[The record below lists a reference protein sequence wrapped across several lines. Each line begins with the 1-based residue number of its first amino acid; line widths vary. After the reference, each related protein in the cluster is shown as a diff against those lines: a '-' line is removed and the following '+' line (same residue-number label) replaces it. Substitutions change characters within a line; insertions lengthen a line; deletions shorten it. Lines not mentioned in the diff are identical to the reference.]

1 MAIPPPDLHTISES
15 PLTSPGVDEQ
25 RQPQQQ
31 STLFTMSPATSNTAR
46 FAQDPI
52 TNQSSAASSRSGRTR
67 AGTPGEFDVNAAYV
81 RALRDEQVPHPL
93 AAILALTQ
101 LLEHSTATTLTGL
114 LMELTQGRKKLVET
128 QPSLGVRAG
137 CQLFERFVG
146 ASGAGEDFPSHKR
159 SLVEQGRMFCAVTA
173 PECRHKIADL
183 AVGFLRDDCVILTH
197 SYSRTVMQALLR
209 AHKQNKRI
217 KVYVT
222 EGRPQGMKT
231 HQLLTQAGIPCTVIL
246 DTAVAYILERVDIV
260 LVGTEAVVES
270 GGLVSSI
277 GTSQC
282 ALLAKAMGKPFY
294 ALAESY
300 KFLRHYPLSQSD
312 LPMPTNRG
320 RHIPLEFDE
329 LEDEDDDE
337 EVGASGGDGESLAG
351 KLAGIA
357 SEWNPSSR
365 RRGGTPSRLS
375 RVNTTAPAT
384 PRRVSLL
391 ETPTSQDQTGAWT
404 YEYRWEMTKEME
416 IKNPLVDITAPE
428 LIDLVIT
435 DLGAMSPTSVS
446 QYLVALFSS

>member
-1 MAIPPPDLHTISES
+1 
-15 PLTSPGVDEQ
+15 
-25 RQPQQQ
+25 
-31 STLFTMSPATSNTAR
+31 
-46 FAQDPI
+46 
-52 TNQSSAASSRSGRTR
+52 
-67 AGTPGEFDVNAAYV
+67 
-81 RALRDEQVPHPL
+81 
-93 AAILALTQ
+93 
-101 LLEHSTATTLTGL
+101 
-114 LMELTQGRKKLVET
+114 
-128 QPSLGVRAG
+128 
-137 CQLFERFVG
+137 
-146 ASGAGEDFPSHKR
+146 
-159 SLVEQGRMFCAVTA
+159 
-173 PECRHKIADL
+173 
-183 AVGFLRDDCVILTH
+183 
-197 SYSRTVMQALLR
+197 
-209 AHKQNKRI
+209 
-217 KVYVT
+217 
-222 EGRPQGMKT
+222 MKT

-246 DTAVAYILERVDIV
+246 DSAIAYILERVDIV

-329 LEDEDDDE
+329 LEDEDEDE
-337 EVGASGGDGESLAG
+337 GLGAGADGESFVG
-351 KLAGIA
+351 TA
-357 SEWNPSSR
+357 SEWNSSYR
-365 RRGGTPSRLS
+365 QRGGTPSRLS

-384 PRRVSLL
+384 PRRVSLM
-391 ETPTSQDQTGAWT
+391 ETPTSQDPTGAWT

>member
-1 MAIPPPDLHTISES
+1 MAIPPPDLHTITES
-15 PLTSPGVDEQ
+15 PLTSPELQEQQ
-25 RQPQQQ
+25 RQRQQQ
-31 STLFTMSPATSNTAR
+31 QFTPFTMSPATSNTAR
-46 FAQDPI
+46 FANDAI
-52 TNQSSAASSRSGRTR
+52 TNQSSAASSRSGRMR

-81 RALRDEQVPHPL
+81 QALRDDQVPHPL

-101 LLEHSTATTLTGL
+101 LLENSTATTLTGL

-197 SYSRTVMQALLR
+197 SYSRTVLQALLR

-217 KVYVT
+217 KV
-222 EGRPQGMKT
+222 MKT

-246 DTAVAYILERVDIV
+246 DSAIAYILERVDIV

-320 RHIPLEFDE
+320 KHIPLEFDE
-329 LEDEDDDE
+329 LEDEDEDDE
-337 EVGASGGDGESLAG
+337 VDAIGDGESLAG
-351 KLAGIA
+351 TA
-357 SEWNPSSR
+357 SEWNSSSR
-365 RRGGTPSRLS
+365 QRGGMPARLS
-375 RVNTTAPAT
+375 RVSTTAPAT
-384 PRRVSLL
+384 PRRVSFM
-391 ETPTSQDQTGAWT
+391 ETPTPSQDVTGAWT

>member
-1 MAIPPPDLHTISES
+1 MTLPLSGLQPITES
-15 PLTSPGVDEQ
+15 PLPSPSTADHL
-25 RQPQQQ
+25 QQQ
-31 STLFTMSPATSNTAR
+31 DTPAMSPAMSNTAR
-46 FAQDPI
+46 FAAEATSI
-52 TNQSSAASSRSGRTR
+52 ETSAASSRSGRTR
-67 AGTPGEFDVNAAYV
+67 GTTDGFDVNAAYV
-81 RALRDEQVPHPL
+81 KALRDEQVPHPL

-101 LLEHSTATTLTGL
+101 LLENSTATTLTGL

-146 ASGAGEDFPSHKR
+146 ASGAGEDFLSHRR

-183 AVGFLRDDCVILTH
+183 AIGFLRDDCVILTH

-222 EGRPQGMKT
+222 EGRPEGLGMKT
-231 HQLLTQAGIPCTVIL
+231 HQILTQAGIPCTVIL
-246 DTAVAYILERVDIV
+246 DSAIAYILERVDIV

-300 KFLRHYPLSQSD
+300 KFLRYYPLTQSD
-312 LPMPTNRG
+312 LPMPKNRG
-320 RHIPLEFDE
+320 KSIPLEFDE
-329 LEDEDDDE
+329 LEDEEEDDE
-337 EVGASGGDGESLAG
+337 DAGETRSDGDDGSFTA
-351 KLAGIA
+351 
-357 SEWNPSSR
+357 R
-365 RRGGTPSRLS
+365 RRSTGPMQGRLS

-384 PRRVSLL
+384 PRRVSLS
-391 ETPTSQDQTGAWT
+391 ESHAGNSAQDATGAWT

-416 IKNPLVDITAPE
+416 IKNPLVDITTPD